1 MMEIGHCKE
10 EEGEETFF
18 SAEEEEVEEEDKVKE
33 KTEEEEVE
41 EGFHGFEYR
50 RSLFGLASRKKKLKR
65 EVERAEQDLDKERDL
80 TETEKLVK
88 ETMDPYGLSL
98 GIRLT
103 ESSTAVQESE
113 NLTNNNEQNG
123 ESRDRAR
130 EGGGERKASI
140 YDNKGVLLHSGL
152 DLCDCLEDSCP
163 GCYFPC
169 PKCKSP
175 KCGHE
180 CKCSKGADDAGGEE
194 QESAHQGQGEEGEGE
209 EGPRVQGKGA
219 VVLVQTKSKYKWP
232 GLIVGS
238 NGTQWTIQLFD
249 KEGLNGRTRIFEAD
263 AVQPFVYTA
272 EMDEYQLSTN
282 CEVRQAYSTALKI
295 MYGME

>member
-1 MMEIGHCKE
+1 MMEIGYCKE

-18 SAEEEEVEEEDKVKE
+18 SA
-33 KTEEEEVE
+33 EEEEVE

-65 EVERAEQDLDKERDL
+65 EVERTEKDLELDRSEERDL

-88 ETMDPYGLSL
+88 ETMDPCGLSL

-130 EGGGERKASI
+130 EGSGERKASI

-163 GCYFPC
+163 GCHFPC
-169 PKCKSP
+169 PKCK
-175 KCGHE
+175 
-180 CKCSKGADDAGGEE
+180 
-194 QESAHQGQGEEGEGE
+194 
-209 EGPRVQGKGA
+209 
-219 VVLVQTKSKYKWP
+219 
-232 GLIVGS
+232 
-238 NGTQWTIQLFD
+238 
-249 KEGLNGRTRIFEAD
+249 
-263 AVQPFVYTA
+263 
-272 EMDEYQLSTN
+272 
-282 CEVRQAYSTALKI
+282 
-295 MYGME
+295 

>member
-1 MMEIGHCKE
+1 MEIGHCKG

-18 SAEEEEVEEEDKVKE
+18 SA
-33 KTEEEEVE
+33 EEEEVE

-50 RSLFGLASRKKKLKR
+50 RSLFGHASMKKKLKR
-65 EVERAEQDLDKERDL
+65 EVERAEQDLDLENSEERDL
-80 TETEKLVK
+80 TETEQLVK
-88 ETMDPYGLSL
+88 EMMDPHGISL

-103 ESSTAVQESE
+103 KSSTAVQESE

-180 CKCSKGADDAGGEE
+180 CRSGRKWQYDSVELDGVPN
-194 QESAHQGQGEEGEGE
+194 SLTLNSH
-209 EGPRVQGKGA
+209 
-219 VVLVQTKSKYKWP
+219 LVPIPT
-232 GLIVGS
+232 
-238 NGTQWTIQLFD
+238 
-249 KEGLNGRTRIFEAD
+249 
-263 AVQPFVYTA
+263 
-272 EMDEYQLSTN
+272 
-282 CEVRQAYSTALKI
+282 
-295 MYGME
+295 